1 MTRNTLHVTAPGDRE
16 IVITRSFDAPR
27 ALVFEAMTKPELLR
41 RWFQGP
47 PGWTLTTCEIDARTG
62 GTATFVWQN
71 DDGRAMK
78 MTQDYREVRAPER
91 IVATERFDFGCETQ
105 AGEQL
110 ATMTFTE
117 HGGRTTMTLT
127 LVYPSKEARDGT
139 VASGM
144 EHGLAAGYDRIDD
157 ILAASAGA

>member
-1 MTRNTLHVTAPGDRE
+1 MTKNTLRITTPGDRE

-62 GTATFVWQN
+62 GTATFAWQN

-139 VASGM
+139 IASGM